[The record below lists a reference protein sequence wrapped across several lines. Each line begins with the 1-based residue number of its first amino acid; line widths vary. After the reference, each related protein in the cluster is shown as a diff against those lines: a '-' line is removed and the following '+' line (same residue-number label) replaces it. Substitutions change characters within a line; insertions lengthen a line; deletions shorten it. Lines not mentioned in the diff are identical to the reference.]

1 MVVSEK
7 EAISERLCDYFS
19 HHTYYRMKI
28 KNPPFK
34 PLPFSLL
41 EVSATRSSPFRKK
54 TVSFSS
60 TTSGS
65 YKTAREY
72 DSDNRA
78 TDTDYFSPDEDD
90 DEFFDLSPEDG

>member
-1 MVVSEK
+1 ML
-7 EAISERLCDYFS
+7 IHFFNMLLF
-19 HHTYYRMKI
+19 
-28 KNPPFK
+28 
-34 PLPFSLL
+34 PLT
-41 EVSATRSSPFRKK
+41 EVSATRSSPYRKK

-90 DEFFDLSPEDG
+90 DEFFDLSPEDGYVFTKVFWVLLFFILFFMLKHSG